1 MSDPSIKAAIT
12 VTTNDY
18 KAIKSLQTNVPK
30 LLKESVALGS
40 FAACTFS
47 NNFIFRLMDSTM
59 SRIFE
64 AGIPQYQFSYLM
76 DFELKPLL
84 DEPKG
89 PSIFSIS
96 DLEFG
101 FVTWLIACGISIGAF
116 IAELLWYFMK
126 NDGRRLMHNFCIL
139 VVILQFVRTHRGVN

>member
-1 MSDPSIKAAIT
+1 MNA
-12 VTTNDY
+12 
-18 KAIKSLQTNVPK
+18 
-30 LLKESVALGS
+30 
-40 FAACTFS
+40 
-47 NNFIFRLMDSTM
+47 TM
-59 SRIFE
+59 ICLIE
-64 AGIPQYQFSYLM
+64 AGIPQYHLNYLM
-76 DFELKPLL
+76 DFDMMPLP
-84 DEPKG
+84 ETPSE